1 MGKETASASIL
12 SAATHGAELTGAV
25 FMEWEQTNYFIGLS

>member
-1 MGKETASASIL
+1 MGKETTSRSIL

-25 FMEWEQTNYFIGLS
+25 LVFME

>member
-1 MGKETASASIL
+1 MGKETTSVSIL

-25 FMEWEQTNYFIGLS
+25 FMYIARWQI